1 MAEKDEKAK
10 KENRLQKW
18 WRETI
23 GELHKVV
30 WPTRKDALRLTW
42 IVIAVIVIMGAVLG
56 ALDFGFTKLIS
67 LIVGNA

>member
-23 GELHKVV
+23 GELRKVN
-30 WPTRKDALRLTW
+30 WPTRKEALRLTW
-42 IVIAVIVIMGAVLG
+42 IVIVVIVIMGSVLG
-56 ALDFGFTKLIS
+56 LLDFGFTKLIS
-67 LIVGNA
+67 LIIGKA

>member
-1 MAEKDEKAK
+1 MADKNTKVK
-10 KENRLQKW
+10 KENAIQKW

-30 WPTRKDALRLTW
+30 WPTRKEALRLTW
-42 IVIAVIVIMGAVLG
+42 IVIIVMVVMGAVLG
-56 ALDFGFTKLIS
+56 ALDFGFTKLIT